1 MRVVL
6 AIGGNALL
14 QSGDDGTVESQS
26 ARALESLSH
35 VLPLLISREKLL
47 LTHGNGP
54 QVGNAL
60 LRAEAGIPQTPPR
73 PLDYLV
79 SDTQG
84 GIVSYTHLTLPTIL
98 LV

>member
-35 VLPLLISREKLL
+35 ILPLLISREKLL

-60 LRAEAGIPQTPPR
+60 P
-73 PLDYLV
+73 
-79 SDTQG
+79 
-84 GIVSYTHLTLPTIL
+84 VSYTHLTLPTTPY
-98 LV
+98 V